1 MGNVARQRAWTYQGQ
16 PRAKLLLLALADF
29 IPDGGASC
37 WPAVPTL
44 AALAGVSDRQAQRLI
59 DQLAAEGVIAVE
71 RGRGRNHTNMYTLL
85 IAPTDADGKGAI
97 SSDRGDI
104 AMSPLPE
111 PEKVTCDDG
120 KGDIF
125 SDKGDIAMSIKG
137 DIAMSPEPKEN
148 RSNRKKKREERA
160 AHAPRPLKQTSL
172 NRLHDVC
179 IVVERAFGKKLTPAA
194 ADLIVSWGIDD
205 IPKWERNVAAY
216 ASRYDRI
223 NTDGLKDWY
232 LGDKAARNGAANGA
246 HRPDRLAGHQALG
259 GRALRRREPGSADI
273 PPERDAEYRRQ
284 LAEWGAELPDL
295 P

>member
-85 IAPTDADGKGAI
+85 IAPTDA
-97 SSDRGDI
+97 
-104 AMSPLPE
+104 
-111 PEKVTCDDG
+111 DG